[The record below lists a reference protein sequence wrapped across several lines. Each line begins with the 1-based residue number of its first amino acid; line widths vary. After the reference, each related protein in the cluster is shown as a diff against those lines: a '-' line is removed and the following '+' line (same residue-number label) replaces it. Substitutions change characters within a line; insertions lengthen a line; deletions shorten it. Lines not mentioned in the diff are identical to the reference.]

1 MFNFPVLLAGIL
13 LLSTPPPSPA
23 TTSIDHPLQ
32 EGLGFGFD
40 RDEPCTPRKRG
51 SGTLANYVCTML
63 HLGIY
68 THVPSL
74 RFCSSIHPIPHDTI
88 QSTVNVML
96 QPGTLSRLSL
106 PSVDAGTLPFCCFSF
121 SSNFAN
127 SARATS
133 SSWSRT

>member
-1 MFNFPVLLAGIL
+1 MFNFRYCWH
-13 LLSTPPPSPA
+13 SSPPFYSA
-23 TTSIDHPLQ
+23 SFTTTTTTSMDHPLTISLRLRSRWALHTEKAGKWHPGQ
-32 EGLGFGFD
+32 L
-40 RDEPCTPRKRG
+40 CLHNAS
-51 SGTLANYVCTML
+51 SGYIHAC
-63 HLGIY
+63 
-68 THVPSL
+68 PSL

-88 QSTVNVML
+88 QSTMYVML
-96 QPGTLSRLSL
+96 QPSTLSRLFL